1 MQDFEFNIR
10 DIYRIFLRRK
20 WLLILASV
28 VCGTVTYLTTTSPK
42 PVYEAESLVKIS
54 RVAANM
60 QALMIEAMSWYQ
72 GDNIETQSRII
83 TSRKVKARV
92 AMRLAKKYSEFA
104 DIRSLLWDE
113 EEGDYDAL
121 EEKVRNNTK
130 LRMLVDGLSV
140 ATEKQGVSDIVGIS
154 AIAFS
159 QELAVD
165 MANYLA
171 EEYVKYNMAERNSQI
186 RKAVQFIQ
194 VTLGETEQEL
204 SEVEKKLEGFKR
216 DNTTILSLNVGDQGN
231 IQEQIEGLGRQIGN
245 FQEAIEQLEPI
256 TNIEEYLTFSPPL
269 SDIQD
274 SFIDRLEQQLWRL
287 TDQINELKTRQRAVQ
302 SFRTDQ
308 FREVR
313 QNVLQIEE
321 LENRGKETIGTLLR
335 RYRAIHDELFER
347 RRSLVQR
354 QIQFQA
360 VPEVIRQLESLQRDV
375 ALKTDTLNLFQ
386 RRLQDAKIQR
396 ASEIKEVTVVEL
408 ATTAATLFGPS
419 RRTKVLAALMIG
431 AMLGGVFIIIL
442 ESLDTSIGTIEDV
455 ERYLA
460 IPVLGVVPHLDAKM
474 VKEKLPV
481 DVIWSDD
488 PSEDISGLATLFT
501 HFVPQEP
508 ISEAF
513 RTIRAHLEILFKRH
527 SWKTLMVT
535 SSVVQEGKTST
546 ACNLAVVFAQSGYRT
561 LLIDADLR
569 RSNVHKVFGLSRTP
583 GLSEILLGVSDWK
596 STTQSMDDIILG
608 KFGSK
613 NSQITPGLEHL
624 FLLTSGRSVDNPA
637 ELLHFEKFSEILSEI
652 RNHYDVIIVDITPVL
667 PVAEALQIASGID
680 AILLAYQIGRVGR
693 DVTKRTKDRLE
704 AVGGNIVGLV
714 MNDIQ
719 AEMYYAHDQ
728 EYYNDYKDIAIPIK
742 SSWGPLSRLKERL
755 SKFITPWVS

>member
-1 MQDFEFNIR
+1 
-10 DIYRIFLRRK
+10 
-20 WLLILASV
+20 
-28 VCGTVTYLTTTSPK
+28 
-42 PVYEAESLVKIS
+42 
-54 RVAANM
+54 
-60 QALMIEAMSWYQ
+60 
-72 GDNIETQSRII
+72 
-83 TSRKVKARV
+83 
-92 AMRLAKKYSEFA
+92 
-104 DIRSLLWDE
+104 
-113 EEGDYDAL
+113 
-121 EEKVRNNTK
+121 
-130 LRMLVDGLSV
+130 
-140 ATEKQGVSDIVGIS
+140 
-154 AIAFS
+154 
-159 QELAVD
+159 
-165 MANYLA
+165 
-171 EEYVKYNMAERNSQI
+171 
-186 RKAVQFIQ
+186 
-194 VTLGETEQEL
+194 
-204 SEVEKKLEGFKR
+204 
-216 DNTTILSLNVGDQGN
+216 
-231 IQEQIEGLGRQIGN
+231 
-245 FQEAIEQLEPI
+245 
-256 TNIEEYLTFSPPL
+256 
-269 SDIQD
+269 
-274 SFIDRLEQQLWRL
+274 
-287 TDQINELKTRQRAVQ
+287 
-302 SFRTDQ
+302 
-308 FREVR
+308 
-313 QNVLQIEE
+313 
-321 LENRGKETIGTLLR
+321 
-335 RYRAIHDELFER
+335 
-347 RRSLVQR
+347 
-354 QIQFQA
+354 
-360 VPEVIRQLESLQRDV
+360 
-375 ALKTDTLNLFQ
+375 
-386 RRLQDAKIQR
+386 
-396 ASEIKEVTVVEL
+396 
-408 ATTAATLFGPS
+408 
-419 RRTKVLAALMIG
+419 MIG
-431 AMLGGVFIIIL
+431 AMLGGVFILIL

-460 IPVLGVVPHLDAKM
+460 IPVLGVVPHLDEKM

-535 SSVVQEGKTST
+535 SSVVREGKTST

-728 EYYNDYKDIAIPIK
+728 EYYDDYKNIAIPIK

-755 SKFITPWVS
+755 SKFLTPWVS